1 MNSRLEA
8 FQQIVSNALSS
19 FGYSSDLTKI
29 LTSPFRTYKVSIPV
43 KMDDGSTEVFTGYRV
58 QHNDAAGSAIGSVI
72 LHPTFHETDVQALAI
87 RTSLQAG
94 MLDLPYSGAS
104 GALICNPSELSYQ
117 ELEQLS
123 RGYVRAVLP
132 LLSATKDVITPEIP
146 TTANIQLMSW
156 MYDELLNIKPD
167 NATQPV
173 AGRAE
178 ALGGIK
184 GRDTRLPKAH
194 TIVLKP
200 LLRKTL
206 ICPALK
212 LSFTGLAIRGHIR
225 RELKQLGVLLSGV
238 SDGHGA
244 LYDADGLDID
254 YLLDRRD
261 SFGMVTNLFRK
272 SISKERLLSS
282 ECDILIDASIHKD
295 TMTEKA
301 VSSIQAKVIVET
313 AKQTLNNEATEILRK
328 NGKLIVPEI
337 LSGLGNLALSA
348 LEQQQDYKKETFTE
362 DEVNERLNA
371 SMKHAFMNTYHLSN
385 TEQINMREAAYMIGI
400 RKHADAFVHR
410 GWS

>member
-1 MNSRLEA
+1 MGNKQKQEQAVLDPDSSQKKAVNSRLEA

-200 LLRKTL
+200 LLR
-206 ICPALK
+206 
-212 LSFTGLAIRGHIR
+212 
-225 RELKQLGVLLSGV
+225 
-238 SDGHGA
+238 
-244 LYDADGLDID
+244 
-254 YLLDRRD
+254 
-261 SFGMVTNLFRK
+261 
-272 SISKERLLSS
+272 
-282 ECDILIDASIHKD
+282 
-295 TMTEKA
+295 
-301 VSSIQAKVIVET
+301 
-313 AKQTLNNEATEILRK
+313 
-328 NGKLIVPEI
+328 
-337 LSGLGNLALSA
+337 
-348 LEQQQDYKKETFTE
+348 
-362 DEVNERLNA
+362 
-371 SMKHAFMNTYHLSN
+371 
-385 TEQINMREAAYMIGI
+385 
-400 RKHADAFVHR
+400 
-410 GWS
+410 